1 MQCNLCHELV
11 EFTFLSAEELVIKY
25 LQDPNG
31 LVKFRNI
38 QSSNHS
44 CFALFSNGHSAGVH
58 NETGQYLI
66 PDSGI
71 ILSSG
76 NPIDFNGQDSD
87 EATTN
92 FKVTNGDEELKS
104 VLPES
109 SSSSINS
116 SAGAIYDACYLKF
129 EFRCPEE
136 TEVFTP
142 KVNFDYVF
150 ASEEYY
156 EYVFSKYNDAFGFFL
171 NDVNIAKVPDT
182 DISVTINNVNHELN
196 SEYFIGNE
204 LEGRDEGGR
213 VAPYMSIEADGLTTE
228 LTAIAEPT
236 TGWNEIKL
244 VIGDVSDG
252 ILDSWVLLEGGTFGC
267 KERTKAP
274 STSPTLRPSTQ
285 VREVRFV

>member
-1 MQCNLCHELV
+1 M
-11 EFTFLSAEELVIKY
+11 
-25 LQDPNG
+25 
-31 LVKFRNI
+31 
-38 QSSNHS
+38 
-44 CFALFSNGHSAGVH
+44 
-58 NETGQYLI
+58 I

-71 ILSSG
+71 ILSTG
-76 NPIDFNGQDSD
+76 NPEDFNGQDSD

-92 FKVTNGDEELKS
+92 FKVLDGDEDLQT
-104 VLPES
+104 VLP
-109 SSSSINS
+109 INS
-116 SAGAIYDACYLKF
+116 NGGTAPIYDACYLKF

-136 TEVFTP
+136 TDVFTP
-142 KVNFDYVF
+142 RVNFDYVF

-171 NDVNIAKVPDT
+171 NEKNIAKLPDS
-182 DISVTINNVNHELN
+182 DITVTINNVNHELN

-204 LEGRDEGGR
+204 LEGREDNR
-213 VAPYMSIEADGLTTE
+213 TSPYMTIEADGLTTE

-267 KERTKAP
+267 KERTQSPTNNPTPKP
-274 STSPTLRPSTQ
+274 STKVSIYYLVLILLFPAKYC
-285 VREVRFV
+285 